1 MRRHNI
7 RWHAI
12 STKVTL
18 PSGPCESSLIQV
30 QVLLEGVFGIEK
42 QDYRYTRTRRRGLEK
57 VSTEMMLMFLGL
69 NIKRLL
75 KYYQTGKKLSFW
87 KAPSDL
93 GPESFKNPSA
103 KRLSRKGEKLHDNI
117 YK

>member
-1 MRRHNI
+1 MVEVEKNLLSLKGIEI
-7 RWHAI
+7 RVNR
-12 STKVTL
+12 S
-18 PSGPCESSLIQV
+18 IQV
-30 QVLLEGVFGIEK
+30 EGVFGIEK

-117 YK
+117 NFKQA